1 VVTAGSIAVWFAAC
15 GFVYFRGST
24 NGFFFAAATMPAL
37 VGWYCY
43 HFADDFKRKLFSPDF
58 ASGMF
63 WAACLGTLGLSTGS
77 GFADSD
83 EATALTLL
91 GSGTAF
97 TALGA
102 SKVYLHA
109 KKHGPRWRFNDV
121 ALWWVVSL
129 VGIALLLG
137 IVAGY
142 ALRTAKPFVDACKAE
157 EEGSEVCISAAAR
170 LAFGKAAFPEE
181 LFKWFFVWSIPRFR
195 GRNMME
201 MARTRRA
208 LSQRLVLYSVTI
220 SLGFSMTENLLL
232 FSALDP
238 KEFEGET
245 EGSNWIYTLW
255 LLRAA
260 LLTPMHAL
268 AGSIT
273 ALGRARVLYHPST
286 AVHGSRGQKIAWD
299 LAVQMSHFAVAV
311 SMHAIYDFWAYWN
324 EISIGKAHCPGDAF
338 TIQALYWTVSFFFLV
353 QRFLCM
359 GVTVDTLRAQLYR
372 GSGEDVQV
380 PFVLSGSLEPDP
392 HFADGMRVMRVVRS
406 HAKNNEDALHG
417 GVYSGPG
424 EGTSVESEPKNGAGA
439 GADPPLGGGGQGKGA
454 EEVGGL
460 SLSMR
465 AVSTLERRGSEE
477 GAPPGRSSVSVHN
490 PLTAAEGEEDGWSEQ
505 LAETGHTYYYNALT
519 GETQWDP
526 PPRFREKG

>member
-1 VVTAGSIAVWFAAC
+1 
-15 GFVYFRGST
+15 
-24 NGFFFAAATMPAL
+24 M
-37 VGWYCY
+37 
-43 HFADDFKRKLFSPDF
+43 
-58 ASGMF
+58 
-63 WAACLGTLGLSTGS
+63 
-77 GFADSD
+77 
-83 EATALTLL
+83 
-91 GSGTAF
+91 
-97 TALGA
+97 
-102 SKVYLHA
+102 
-109 KKHGPRWRFNDV
+109 
-121 ALWWVVSL
+121 
-129 VGIALLLG
+129 
-137 IVAGY
+137 
-142 ALRTAKPFVDACKAE
+142 
-157 EEGSEVCISAAAR
+157 
-170 LAFGKAAFPEE
+170 
-181 LFKWFFVWSIPRFR
+181 
-195 GRNMME
+195 
-201 MARTRRA
+201 
-208 LSQRLVLYSVTI
+208 
-220 SLGFSMTENLLL
+220 
-232 FSALDP
+232 
-238 KEFEGET
+238 
-245 EGSNWIYTLW
+245 
-255 LLRAA
+255 
-260 LLTPMHAL
+260 
-268 AGSIT
+268 
-273 ALGRARVLYHPST
+273 
-286 AVHGSRGQKIAWD
+286 
-299 LAVQMSHFAVAV
+299 QMSHFAVAV

-338 TIQALYWTVSFFFLV
+338 TIQALYWTASFFFLV

-477 GAPPGRSSVSVHN
+477 GAPPRRSSVSVHN